1 MIGSI
6 TTLPGRNPLEIFFIP
21 DVNHFICIPSH
32 VLKLGQL
39 SYNTNNTVLCIAE
52 NFFFQPASTLLPLW
66 ACYLNALLVGPV
78 AATWTSRSSR
88 GFPLC

>member
-6 TTLPGRNPLEIFFIP
+6 TTLPGRNPLEFFFIP

-52 NFFFQPASTLLPLW
+52 NFFFPT
-66 ACYLNALLVGPV
+66 
-78 AATWTSRSSR
+78 R
-88 GFPLC
+88 